1 MGPFRDIHL
10 EATRQEQQHQVIFI
24 SHCSLLGF
32 IASLLCQE
40 GKQGIKS
47 KAWAIKCWKE
57 IKIAAPPNEWRN
69 IPFIVI
75 SSFKSFT
82 KLVRIQIKM
91 TTKLFTEFM
100 DL

>member
-1 MGPFRDIHL
+1 MLGSSIYPWESL
-10 EATRQEQQHQVIFI
+10 
-24 SHCSLLGF
+24 HCFLLGFNAF

-47 KAWAIKCWKE
+47 KAGAIKCWKE

-82 KLVRIQIKM
+82 KLVKIQIKM